1 MHENQGIAGSGPCGL
16 ATPRPGLLCFGVT
29 ADLQQ
34 QGIPLVRFLLL
45 LLVLLCGCQGTDN
58 GLEQFRDAE
67 QAFASGRFILAEQ
80 LYEQFL
86 QQHPEN
92 PSRWQAWKRLLL
104 ISESIRQNPRRSL
117 EILQSM
123 SVEYE
128 HDLPRLLEVLQQTA
142 SVHRHGLAQPEKAI
156 DVWMRSLDFC
166 AKVPGA
172 CWMAHWNMAAI
183 HFDQGRFA
191 ESRRELEQCLKKA
204 DSAGKKAEAM
214 YMMARTYA
222 LNEEHVQ
229 ALSWLDR
236 LAGLEGSSGQHR
248 ALALYMAADIHIQ
261 EGRTEQA
268 GKLLTS
274 ILETHPNPQLVKL
287 RLNQIDPP
295 PLTP

>member
-1 MHENQGIAGSGPCGL
+1 M
-16 ATPRPGLLCFGVT
+16 
-29 ADLQQ
+29 
-34 QGIPLVRFLLL
+34 VRFLLL
-45 LLVLLCGCQGTDN
+45 LLLLLGGCQGSDTD
-58 GLEQFRDAE
+58 LEHFRAAE

-86 QQHPEN
+86 QQQPES

-104 ISESIRQNPRRSL
+104 ISESIRRNPRRSL

-128 HDLPRLLEVLQQTA
+128 HDLPKLLEVLQCMA
-142 SVHRHGLAQPEKAI
+142 SVHSHGLAQPEKSI

-166 AKVPGA
+166 PEAPGA
-172 CWMAHWNMAAI
+172 CWHAHWNMAAI

-191 ESRRELEQCLKKA
+191 ESRRELEQCLEW
-204 DSAGKKAEAM
+204 AGSQDNTAAAM

-222 LNEEHVQ
+222 LNEEHDY

-236 LAGLEGSSGQHR
+236 LAELEGSSGQHR

-261 EGRTEQA
+261 EGRAEQ
-268 GKLLTS
+268 GRKLLAS

-295 PLTP
+295 PQPAP